1 MADNKK
7 RNPKFKKE
15 KPEFDQQIVDL
26 ARVTRVMAGGKRM
39 RFRACVVIGDKKGRV
54 GMGLAKG
61 KDVALAVG
69 KAVKKAE
76 KSLIN
81 VPMTD
86 IGSISHEVYLKNG
99 ASKIFLKPA
108 PEGTGII
115 SGGAV
120 RTVLELAGI
129 KNVVSKIMGTNN
141 KVSNVSTTIA
151 ALDMLRKAKKSS
163 AKVDNKEK
171 VVKSEKTEEA
181 KPAKKKVV
189 KKTEKKDTK

>member
-1 MADNKK
+1 MADHKK

-39 RFRACVVIGDKKGRV
+39 RFRACVVIGNRKGRV
-54 GMGLAKG
+54 GTGLAKG

-76 KSLIN
+76 KNLIN
-81 VPMTD
+81 VPITD
-86 IGSISHEVYLKNG
+86 KGTISHEVYIKQG
-99 ASKIFLKPA
+99 AAKIFLKPA

-129 KNVVSKIMGTNN
+129 RNVVSKIMGTNN
-141 KVSNVSTTIA
+141 KVSNVSATIE
-151 ALDMLRKAKKSS
+151 ALSSLRKAKDTK
-163 AKVDNKEK
+163 KVLVTSKTVEKESK
-171 VVKSEKTEEA
+171 PKEIKTDLPAQAEESKAVEA
-181 KPAKKKVV
+181 K
-189 KKTEKKDTK
+189 